1 MESVEDSIEITEDM
15 INPSGE
21 ISEFTSVSFSLFS
34 SDEIRKLSVVEVK
47 ESKLSG
53 EGSVYDPRFGVILNH
68 TICVTCKKTNQE
80 CPGHSGHIELPV
92 PIPHPMYPEE
102 ILMYLN
108 NFCSECSAL
117 LVDSDTMKLKKMYN
131 LRGQNR
137 VRSITEFCEKV
148 KSCPCC
154 DEDKFTFY
162 VNENK
167 YYKYLKSKTD
177 KIYVSSLEIEN
188 ILGNIK
194 KSDVKRL
201 GLEGM
206 EPINL
211 IITALLVLPI
221 CARPF
226 VETNR
231 GPCDDDLTSKYI
243 DIVKACNKLR
253 TKTNMKE
260 SERKDTI
267 DNLEFHVRTLM
278 HNYKQKARQINGR
291 PIKCIR
297 ERMNGK
303 DGLFRNNLS
312 GKRGDFTA
320 RTVIGPDPRLRADEI
335 AIPEEFAEKL
345 TFPERVNAINIK
357 KLEELV
363 NNNKANFVKRDGKTY
378 DLKFNLK
385 TRLTYESAGFSLEE
399 GDIILRDGKKID
411 PVKFKAAI
419 GKNIVLLATDKIARK
434 GKIIKNIK
442 PSEKIPFELEINDRV
457 FRDGKFISHENI
469 RLSHGTFELEPGD
482 RVFRGRVELKNITL
496 PQKRYF
502 KLKLGDI
509 VERHLKNGDIVLF
522 GRQPTQL

>member
-201 GLEGM
+201 GLEGI

-278 HNYKQKARQINGR
+278 HNYKQKARQINGN
-291 PIKCIR
+291 
-297 ERMNGK
+297 RM
-303 DGLFRNNLS
+303 D
-312 GKRGDFTA
+312 
-320 RTVIGPDPRLRADEI
+320 
-335 AIPEEFAEKL
+335 
-345 TFPERVNAINIK
+345 
-357 KLEELV
+357 
-363 NNNKANFVKRDGKTY
+363 
-378 DLKFNLK
+378 
-385 TRLTYESAGFSLEE
+385 
-399 GDIILRDGKKID
+399 
-411 PVKFKAAI
+411 
-419 GKNIVLLATDKIARK
+419 
-434 GKIIKNIK
+434 
-442 PSEKIPFELEINDRV
+442 
-457 FRDGKFISHENI
+457 
-469 RLSHGTFELEPGD
+469 
-482 RVFRGRVELKNITL
+482 
-496 PQKRYF
+496 
-502 KLKLGDI
+502 
-509 VERHLKNGDIVLF
+509 
-522 GRQPTQL
+522 

>member
-1 MESVEDSIEITEDM
+1 
-15 INPSGE
+15 
-21 ISEFTSVSFSLFS
+21 
-34 SDEIRKLSVVEVK
+34 
-47 ESKLSG
+47 
-53 EGSVYDPRFGVILNH
+53 
-68 TICVTCKKTNQE
+68 
-80 CPGHSGHIELPV
+80 
-92 PIPHPMYPEE
+92 
-102 ILMYLN
+102 
-108 NFCSECSAL
+108 
-117 LVDSDTMKLKKMYN
+117 
-131 LRGQNR
+131 
-137 VRSITEFCEKV
+137 
-148 KSCPCC
+148 
-154 DEDKFTFY
+154 
-162 VNENK
+162 
-167 YYKYLKSKTD
+167 
-177 KIYVSSLEIEN
+177 
-188 ILGNIK
+188 
-194 KSDVKRL
+194 
-201 GLEGM
+201 
-206 EPINL
+206 
-211 IITALLVLPI
+211 
-221 CARPF
+221 
-226 VETNR
+226 
-231 GPCDDDLTSKYI
+231 
-243 DIVKACNKLR
+243 
-253 TKTNMKE
+253 
-260 SERKDTI
+260 
-267 DNLEFHVRTLM
+267 
-278 HNYKQKARQINGR
+278 
-291 PIKCIR
+291 
-297 ERMNGK
+297 MNGK

-419 GKNIVLLATDKIARK
+419 GKNIVLLPTDKIARK

-469 RLSHGTFELEPGD
+469 RLSHGSFELEPGD